1 MLVRP
6 LGDIGRRL
14 HHALHQRLFRSE
26 LQSLFVALA
35 RRSERAHCQNE
46 LNHRPPVFKR
56 SRITRLWHF
65 ERDAATSRLDQRYN
79 SNTPAADRH
88 RLICRAL
95 RLAKRAKSRKVA
107 ATSLI
112 PGSGEGIEDKE
123 ARLKGVHVTT
133 AARLHLGF
141 LDLAGDL
148 GRRFGSIGLAIDAF
162 ETRIELR
169 GGRSFEVSG
178 AERERGEKI
187 ARRVAESLGIDMG
200 GKLIISNAI
209 PAHAGL
215 GSGTQLALAIAAAFR
230 RLAQLP
236 LDAREDA
243 RLLDRGA
250 RSGVGVA
257 LFERGG
263 LAVDAGRG
271 PNTETPP
278 VVAWMNFPS
287 DWRVLLLLDP
297 RVEGAHGDAEKR
309 AFGELPRFPAEAAN
323 EICRRTLMQILP
335 GAAETD
341 LEAFG
346 EGVTRIQE
354 ILGDHFA
361 PVQGG
366 GRFMSVPVGRAAERL
381 KALGA
386 RGIGQSSWGPTG
398 FAFASDPDHA
408 QYLAGLARA
417 EQGAEVEIRIC
428 SARRH
433 GAEIHEDEDIS
444 VR

>member
-1 MLVRP
+1 M
-6 LGDIGRRL
+6 
-14 HHALHQRLFRSE
+14 
-26 LQSLFVALA
+26 
-35 RRSERAHCQNE
+35 
-46 LNHRPPVFKR
+46 
-56 SRITRLWHF
+56 
-65 ERDAATSRLDQRYN
+65 
-79 SNTPAADRH
+79 
-88 RLICRAL
+88 
-95 RLAKRAKSRKVA
+95 
-107 ATSLI
+107 
-112 PGSGEGIEDKE
+112 
-123 ARLKGVHVTT
+123 KGVQVTT
-133 AARLHLGF
+133 TARLHLGF

-148 GRRFGSIGLAIDAF
+148 GRRFGSIGLAIDGF
-162 ETRIELR
+162 QTRVELR
-169 GGRSFEVSG
+169 EASSFEVFG
-178 AERERGEKI
+178 EERERATHI
-187 ARRVAESLGIDMG
+187 ARRIAESLDLDAR
-200 GKLIISNAI
+200 KTLIISNAI

-215 GSGTQLALAIAAAFR
+215 GSGTQLALAIATAFR

-271 PNTETPP
+271 PDTEIPP
-278 VVAWMNFPS
+278 VVAWANFPR
-287 DWRVLLLLDP
+287 DWRILMIFDP
-297 RVEGAHGDAEKR
+297 RVKGAHGEEERR
-309 AFGELPRFPAEAAN
+309 AFAGLPRFPADAAS

-335 GAAETD
+335 GAAEVD
-341 LEAFG
+341 IEAFG
-346 EGVTRIQE
+346 DGVARIQE

-366 GRFMSVPVGRAAERL
+366 ARFISAPVSRVAARL

-408 QYLAGLARA
+408 QFLAQRAQA
-417 EQGAEVEIRIC
+417 EQGTDVEIRIC
-428 SARRH
+428 SARDH
-433 GAEIHEDEDIS
+433 GAEIREEEDIS

>member
-1 MLVRP
+1 
-6 LGDIGRRL
+6 
-14 HHALHQRLFRSE
+14 
-26 LQSLFVALA
+26 
-35 RRSERAHCQNE
+35 
-46 LNHRPPVFKR
+46 
-56 SRITRLWHF
+56 
-65 ERDAATSRLDQRYN
+65 
-79 SNTPAADRH
+79 
-88 RLICRAL
+88 L
-95 RLAKRAKSRKVA
+95 R
-107 ATSLI
+107 
-112 PGSGEGIEDKE
+112 
-123 ARLKGVHVTT
+123 GVQVTT

-162 ETRIELR
+162 ETGVALH
-169 GGRSFEVSG
+169 GTPSFEVLG
-178 AERERGEKI
+178 EERERGADI
-187 ARRVAESLGIDMG
+187 ARRVAESLGLDARK
-200 GKLIISNAI
+200 KLTISNAI

-230 RLAQLP
+230 KFARIP
-236 LDAREDA
+236 LDVREDA

-271 PNTETPP
+271 SNTETPP
-278 VVAWMNFPS
+278 VVAWTKFPS
-287 DWRVLLLLDP
+287 DWRVLLMLDP
-297 RVEGAHGDAEKR
+297 RIEGAHGEAER
-309 AFGELPRFPAEAAN
+309 QAFAKLRRFPAEAAS
-323 EICRRTLMQILP
+323 EICRRTLMQVLP
-335 GAAETD
+335 GAAEAD

-346 EGVTRIQE
+346 DGVARIQE

-366 GRFMSVPVGRAAERL
+366 GRFISIPVGRAAANL

-398 FAFASDPDHA
+398 FAFASDADHA
-408 QYLAGLARA
+408 QFLAARARA

-428 SARRH
+428 SARHH

>member
-1 MLVRP
+1 
-6 LGDIGRRL
+6 
-14 HHALHQRLFRSE
+14 
-26 LQSLFVALA
+26 
-35 RRSERAHCQNE
+35 
-46 LNHRPPVFKR
+46 
-56 SRITRLWHF
+56 
-65 ERDAATSRLDQRYN
+65 
-79 SNTPAADRH
+79 
-88 RLICRAL
+88 
-95 RLAKRAKSRKVA
+95 
-107 ATSLI
+107 
-112 PGSGEGIEDKE
+112 
-123 ARLKGVHVTT
+123 LKGVLVTT
-133 AARLHLGF
+133 TARLHLGF

-148 GRRFGSIGLAIDAF
+148 GRRFGSIGLAIDGF

-169 GGRSFEVSG
+169 EAPSFEVLG
-178 AERERGEKI
+178 EERERGAQI
-187 ARRVAESLGIDMG
+187 ARRIAESLSIDSRK
-200 GKLIISNAI
+200 KLIISNAI

-215 GSGTQLALAIAAAFR
+215 GSGTQLALAIATAFR
-230 RLAQLP
+230 RSAGLLP
-236 LDAREDA
+236 DAREDA

-278 VVAWMNFPS
+278 VVAWANFPR
-287 DWRVLLLLDP
+287 DWRILLILDP
-297 RVEGAHGDAEKR
+297 RVKGAHGEEERR
-309 AFGELPRFPAEAAN
+309 AFAGLPRFPADAAS

-335 GAAETD
+335 GAAEVD
-341 LEAFG
+341 IEAFG
-346 EGVTRIQE
+346 DGVARIQE

-366 GRFMSVPVGRAAERL
+366 ARFISAPVSRVAARL

-408 QYLAGLARA
+408 QFLAQRAEA
-417 EQGAEVEIRIC
+417 EQGTDVEIRIC
-428 SARRH
+428 SARDH
-433 GAEIHEDEDIS
+433 GAEIREEEDIS

>member
-1 MLVRP
+1 
-6 LGDIGRRL
+6 
-14 HHALHQRLFRSE
+14 
-26 LQSLFVALA
+26 
-35 RRSERAHCQNE
+35 
-46 LNHRPPVFKR
+46 
-56 SRITRLWHF
+56 
-65 ERDAATSRLDQRYN
+65 
-79 SNTPAADRH
+79 
-88 RLICRAL
+88 
-95 RLAKRAKSRKVA
+95 
-107 ATSLI
+107 
-112 PGSGEGIEDKE
+112 
-123 ARLKGVHVTT
+123 LKGVQVTT

-148 GRRFGSIGLAIDAF
+148 GRRFGSIGLAIDRF
-162 ETRIELR
+162 ETRVELCEAP
-169 GGRSFEVSG
+169 SFEVLG
-178 AERERGEKI
+178 EERERGAHI
-187 ARRVAESLGIDMG
+187 ARRVADSLGLDT
-200 GKLIISNAI
+200 GKRLIISNAI

-230 RLAQLP
+230 RLAGLP

-271 PNTETPP
+271 PNTEVPP
-278 VVAWMNFPS
+278 VVASVNFPR
-287 DWRVLLLLDP
+287 DWRILLILDP
-297 RVEGAHGDAEKR
+297 RVEGAHGDEERR
-309 AFGELPRFPAEAAN
+309 AFAGLPPFPAGAAS
-323 EICRRTLMQILP
+323 EICRCALMQILP
-335 GAAETD
+335 GAAEAD

-346 EGVTRIQE
+346 GGVARIQE

-366 GRFMSVPVGRAAERL
+366 ARFISVPVSRVATRL

-408 QYLAGLARA
+408 QFLVRRA
-417 EQGAEVEIRIC
+417 CAEGELGVEIRIC
-428 SARRH
+428 SARHH
-433 GAEIHEDEDIS
+433 GAEIREDEDAS

>member
-1 MLVRP
+1 
-6 LGDIGRRL
+6 
-14 HHALHQRLFRSE
+14 
-26 LQSLFVALA
+26 
-35 RRSERAHCQNE
+35 
-46 LNHRPPVFKR
+46 
-56 SRITRLWHF
+56 
-65 ERDAATSRLDQRYN
+65 
-79 SNTPAADRH
+79 
-88 RLICRAL
+88 
-95 RLAKRAKSRKVA
+95 
-107 ATSLI
+107 
-112 PGSGEGIEDKE
+112 
-123 ARLKGVHVTT
+123 LKGVQVTT
-133 AARLHLGF
+133 TARLHLGF

-148 GRRFGSIGLAIDAF
+148 GRRFGSIGLAIDGF
-162 ETRIELR
+162 ETRLELR
-169 GGRSFEVSG
+169 EALSFEVLG
-178 AERERGEKI
+178 EERERAAQI
-187 ARRVAESLGIDMG
+187 ARRIAETLGLDTRK
-200 GKLIISNAI
+200 KLIISNAI

-230 RLAQLP
+230 RLAGLP

-271 PNTETPP
+271 PNTEVPP
-278 VVAWMNFPS
+278 AVAWMNFPR
-287 DWRVLLLLDP
+287 DWRILLILDP
-297 RVEGAHGDAEKR
+297 RVEGAHDEEER
-309 AFGELPRFPAEAAN
+309 QAFAGLPRFSADAAS
-323 EICRRTLMQILP
+323 EICRCTLMQILP

-346 EGVTRIQE
+346 DGVATIQE

-366 GRFMSVPVGRAAERL
+366 GRFGSAPVGRVAARL

-386 RGIGQSSWGPTG
+386 RGIGQSSWGPSG

-408 QYLAGLARA
+408 QFLAQRA
-417 EQGAEVEIRIC
+417 GAEGELGVEIRIC
-428 SARRH
+428 SARDH
-433 GAEIHEDEDIS
+433 GAEIREDEDVS

>member
-1 MLVRP
+1 M
-6 LGDIGRRL
+6 
-14 HHALHQRLFRSE
+14 
-26 LQSLFVALA
+26 
-35 RRSERAHCQNE
+35 
-46 LNHRPPVFKR
+46 
-56 SRITRLWHF
+56 
-65 ERDAATSRLDQRYN
+65 
-79 SNTPAADRH
+79 
-88 RLICRAL
+88 
-95 RLAKRAKSRKVA
+95 
-107 ATSLI
+107 
-112 PGSGEGIEDKE
+112 
-123 ARLKGVHVTT
+123 KGVQVTT
-133 AARLHLGF
+133 TARLHLGF

-148 GRRFGSIGLAIDAF
+148 GRRFGSIGLAIDGF
-162 ETRIELR
+162 ETRLELR
-169 GGRSFEVSG
+169 EALSFEVLG
-178 AERERGEKI
+178 EERERAAQI
-187 ARRVAESLGIDMG
+187 ARRIAETLGLDTRK
-200 GKLIISNAI
+200 KLIISNAI

-230 RLAQLP
+230 RLAGLP

-271 PNTETPP
+271 PNTEVPP
-278 VVAWMNFPS
+278 AVAWMNFPR
-287 DWRVLLLLDP
+287 DWRILLILDP
-297 RVEGAHGDAEKR
+297 RVEGAHDEEER
-309 AFGELPRFPAEAAN
+309 QAFAGLPRFSADAAS

-346 EGVTRIQE
+346 DGVARIQE

-366 GRFMSVPVGRAAERL
+366 GRFGSAPVGRVAARL

-386 RGIGQSSWGPTG
+386 RGIGQSSWGPSG

-408 QYLAGLARA
+408 QFLAQRA
-417 EQGAEVEIRIC
+417 GAEGELGVEIRIC
-428 SARRH
+428 TARDH
-433 GAEIHEDEDIS
+433 GAEIREDEDVS

>member
-1 MLVRP
+1 
-6 LGDIGRRL
+6 
-14 HHALHQRLFRSE
+14 
-26 LQSLFVALA
+26 
-35 RRSERAHCQNE
+35 
-46 LNHRPPVFKR
+46 
-56 SRITRLWHF
+56 
-65 ERDAATSRLDQRYN
+65 
-79 SNTPAADRH
+79 
-88 RLICRAL
+88 
-95 RLAKRAKSRKVA
+95 
-107 ATSLI
+107 
-112 PGSGEGIEDKE
+112 
-123 ARLKGVHVTT
+123 LKGVQVTT
-133 AARLHLGF
+133 TARLHLGF

-148 GRRFGSIGLAIDAF
+148 GRRFGSIGLAIDGF
-162 ETRIELR
+162 ETRLELR
-169 GGRSFEVSG
+169 EALSFEVLG
-178 AERERGEKI
+178 EERERAAQI
-187 ARRVAESLGIDMG
+187 ARRIAETLGLDTRK
-200 GKLIISNAI
+200 KLIISNAI

-230 RLAQLP
+230 RLAGLP

-271 PNTETPP
+271 PNTEVPP
-278 VVAWMNFPS
+278 AVAWMNFPR
-287 DWRVLLLLDP
+287 DWRILLILDP
-297 RVEGAHGDAEKR
+297 RVEGAHDEEER
-309 AFGELPRFPAEAAN
+309 QAFAGLPRFSADAAS
-323 EICRRTLMQILP
+323 EICRSTLMQILP

-346 EGVTRIQE
+346 DGVARIQE

-366 GRFMSVPVGRAAERL
+366 GRFGSAPVGRVAARL

-386 RGIGQSSWGPTG
+386 RGIGQSSWGPSG

-408 QYLAGLARA
+408 QFLAQRA
-417 EQGAEVEIRIC
+417 GAEGELGVEIRIC
-428 SARRH
+428 SARDH
-433 GAEIHEDEDIS
+433 GAEIREDEDVS

>member
-1 MLVRP
+1 M
-6 LGDIGRRL
+6 
-14 HHALHQRLFRSE
+14 
-26 LQSLFVALA
+26 
-35 RRSERAHCQNE
+35 
-46 LNHRPPVFKR
+46 
-56 SRITRLWHF
+56 
-65 ERDAATSRLDQRYN
+65 
-79 SNTPAADRH
+79 
-88 RLICRAL
+88 
-95 RLAKRAKSRKVA
+95 
-107 ATSLI
+107 
-112 PGSGEGIEDKE
+112 
-123 ARLKGVHVTT
+123 KGVQVTT
-133 AARLHLGF
+133 TARLHLGF

-148 GRRFGSIGLAIDAF
+148 GRRFGSIGLAIDGF
-162 ETRIELR
+162 ETRLELR
-169 GGRSFEVSG
+169 EALSFEVLG
-178 AERERGEKI
+178 EERERAAQI
-187 ARRVAESLGIDMG
+187 ARRIAESLGLDTRK
-200 GKLIISNAI
+200 KLIISNAI

-215 GSGTQLALAIAAAFR
+215 GSGTQLALAIATAFR
-230 RLAQLP
+230 RLGGLP

-271 PNTETPP
+271 PNTEVPP
-278 VVAWMNFPS
+278 AVAWMNFPR
-287 DWRVLLLLDP
+287 DWRILLILDP
-297 RVEGAHGDAEKR
+297 RVEGAHDEEER
-309 AFGELPRFPAEAAN
+309 QAFAGLPRFSADAAS

-346 EGVTRIQE
+346 DGVARIQE

-366 GRFMSVPVGRAAERL
+366 GRFGSAPVGRVAARL

-386 RGIGQSSWGPTG
+386 RGIGQSSWGPSG

-408 QYLAGLARA
+408 QFLAQRA
-417 EQGAEVEIRIC
+417 GAEGELGVEIRIC
-428 SARRH
+428 SARDH
-433 GAEIHEDEDIS
+433 GAEIREDEDVS